1 MVRVIDGTLQHN
13 ALLYYNYIYIR
24 RYGGIQLHADRF
36 KHINNVAR
44 ILLQDSGAGLQV
56 RTCIYIRAYKL
67 PSVPCVF
74 MMRCTLQHKEA
85 AAAGKKK
92 HSPKL
97 KSKAGKHR

>member
-1 MVRVIDGTLQHN
+1 M
-13 ALLYYNYIYIR
+13 ALYSIMRCCIIRIY

-56 RTCIYIRAYKL
+56 RTCIYVHISS
-67 PSVPCVF
+67 PVFPVCMF
-74 MMRCTLQHKEA
+74 MMWCTLQHKEA